1 MGHPDREDGDGMSEL
16 DVVTVDVRDDIRAG
30 REPFPR
36 IMAAVSSLREGQALE
51 LINVFEPVPLY
62 EVMRQR
68 GFRHRT
74 ERTPEGD
81 WRVVFSRDG
90 QS

>member
-1 MGHPDREDGDGMSEL
+1 MSDMEL
-16 DVVTVDVRDDIRAG
+16 VTVDVREDIRAG
-30 REPFPR
+30 REPFQR

-68 GFRHRT
+68 GFAHRT
-74 ERTPEGD
+74 ERTPDGD
-81 WRVVFSRDG
+81 WRVIFYRE
-90 QS
+90 